1 MELDAL
7 LSSDAS
13 LAEMVAQEK
22 QLNDQEL
29 RDLEVQCYI
38 MYGETHNSL

>member
-22 QLNDQEL
+22 QQNDQEL
-29 RDLEVQCYI
+29 RDLEVHVI
-38 MYGETHNSL
+38 